1 MAGNP
6 LDNIKITHEDIVQ
19 QLVKQLTAVQVD
31 VSILRAENEKLRN
44 YILNSQPEF

>member
-19 QLVKQLTAVQVD
+19 QLVKQLTAIQVD
-31 VSILRAENEKLRN
+31 IAILRAENEKLRN
-44 YILNSQPEF
+44 YILSSQPEF